1 MRMFVQVGRKGT
13 GWHGEETLDVG
24 HGVFVLLFPPPPLFL
39 SGLFCFLFFFLLLL
53 FSVHHQHL
61 HRHDSHHRLSVAL
74 PHNII
79 IIDIYT
85 ATMGPIVVSWL
96 SVWLCLFFISCSRCC
111 RFISLYILWQGNYAV
126 AIVYCRRIIHQ
137 PDQTRRIFHF
147 PMYRAMARTVEE
159 TALL

>member
-1 MRMFVQVGRKGT
+1 MEKRHLMLAMVS
-13 GWHGEETLDVG
+13 LYCSS
-24 HGVFVLLFPPPPLFL
+24 PPPSPLFL

-96 SVWLCLFFISCSRCC
+96 SVWLCLFFLVPAVVDLYLCIFCDKE
-111 RFISLYILWQGNYAV
+111 IMLSLSYIAV
-126 AIVYCRRIIHQ
+126 V
-137 PDQTRRIFHF
+137 
-147 PMYRAMARTVEE
+147 
-159 TALL
+159 